1 MKLNEIK
8 NAADAVTYILEQI
21 ELGKQDLLDEE
32 YIYNVVDLTDDLSD
46 LKRYFEDKENPN
58 VFFNEKYNRASE
70 RGSDFP
76 VLTKP
81 YDGKPLFEKR
91 KEEEI

>member
-1 MKLNEIK
+1 MIKPNEIK

-46 LKRYFEDKENPN
+46 LKRYFEDKE
-58 VFFNEKYNRASE
+58 
-70 RGSDFP
+70 
-76 VLTKP
+76 
-81 YDGKPLFEKR
+81 KR
-91 KEEEI
+91 EGV